1 MLEHT
6 LAMLMMLPRPAAS
19 MPGSTAWMVHI
30 CARTLRRKAKSR
42 SSSPACS
49 MVPLCT
55 TPAQLNST
63 SSVGSCAT
71 TAPMAALSST
81 SSFRAVTFA
90 TPA

>member
-30 CARTLRRKAKSR
+30 CARTFRLKAKSR
-42 SSSPACS
+42 SSSVACS

-55 TPAQLNST
+55 TPAQLKRM
-63 SSVGSCAT
+63 SSVGSWPT
-71 TAPMAALSST
+71 SAPMAALSST
-81 SSFRAVTFA
+81 SSFSAVTLG
-90 TPA
+90 TPS